1 MLMQSSQLRT
11 FDQLAHKVFRVAFIC
26 QLTLVALYWTDALMG
41 SRLETSHS
49 LFDLDSEANIPAWY
63 SSAQLMCATLAFWGR
78 ALRQP
83 ARTHPSKLF
92 FVLAGCGTLYVSADE
107 TAQIHERFTWWM
119 GQRYVD
125 WLPRYA
131 AHKFWMV
138 MLGVAVL
145 VGLAQLL
152 AADLLGMWRCHQRLS
167 LIALLG
173 IGIGLA
179 GGMG

>member
-41 SRLETSHS
+41 SRLETFHS

-83 ARTHPSKLF
+83 ARTHPTKLLF
-92 FVLAGCGTLYVSADE
+92 PLATCFTLSVLADDNAESD
-107 TAQIHERFTWWM
+107 
-119 GQRYVD
+119 
-125 WLPRYA
+125 
-131 AHKFWMV
+131 
-138 MLGVAVL
+138 
-145 VGLAQLL
+145 
-152 AADLLGMWRCHQRLS
+152 
-167 LIALLG
+167 
-173 IGIGLA
+173 
-179 GGMG
+179 